1 MWTFHFYKKTKGYC
15 QSHYWDTGILIV
27 FKYKAFISLLSML
40 FFFHLYFLL
49 FIVLLIFLPFPF
61 CPFYSLPFLPIFF
74 CICSVSFPHIFHSL
88 YFSTQ
93 VPLPP
98 ASGRWAQTSSV
109 ATLQWVFAGLW
120 GRRHAGLDPR
130 EEGRKHR
137 GGIRW
142 CLGVTEKVWWVPN
155 GKKELSPLDSF
166 LRIFIFSFYLI
177 SPPK

>member
-1 MWTFHFYKKTKGYC
+1 MC
-15 QSHYWDTGILIV
+15 
-27 FKYKAFISLLSML
+27 LSAL
-40 FFFHLYFLL
+40 NA
-49 FIVLLIFLPFPF
+49 IFLPSLFP
-61 CPFYSLPFLPIFF
+61 PFYCSSFDFSSLSFLSLLFSPFLTSTLPCFLSLFF
-74 CICSVSFPHIFHSL
+74 HIFHSL

-93 VPLPP
+93 VPFPP
-98 ASGRWAQTSSV
+98 ASGRRAQTSSV

-130 EEGRKHR
+130 EKGRKHR

-166 LRIFIFSFYLI
+166 LRIFIISFYLI